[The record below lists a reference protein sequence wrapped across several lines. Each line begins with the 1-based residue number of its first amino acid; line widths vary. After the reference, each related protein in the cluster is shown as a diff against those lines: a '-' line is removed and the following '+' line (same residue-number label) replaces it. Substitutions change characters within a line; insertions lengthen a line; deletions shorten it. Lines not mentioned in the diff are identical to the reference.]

1 MIERTLCT
9 FHGIIPG
16 CKTFSS
22 GKVTLPVTFGMPSN
36 FHMEWITFELVNFR
50 SPY

>member
-1 MIERTLCT
+1 MIEHTLCT

-16 CKTFSS
+16 RKAFSI
-22 GKVTLPVTFGMPSN
+22 GKVTLPVTFDMPSN
-36 FHMEWITFELVNFR
+36 FRMEWITFELVNFR